1 MSTRDLIMR
10 ISVEKKERNVS
21 RGRKLRDSTRFSFLF
36 SCSRGGWNSRAGR
49 VSKCWYF
56 SLLCRSFRPL
66 YSAMGLKRTA
76 TRGNTIEQRGG
87 LTELD
92 EALDSTAVGF
102 RASVAYHV
110 ASRQGSPH
118 HFLSLPL
125 FFQPSLLFSPLSRV
139 VDHRRRLLAASSDD

>member
-36 SCSRGGWNSRAGR
+36 SCSPRGIGIREPDAFRNAGI
-49 VSKCWYF
+49 F
-56 SLLCRSFRPL
+56 LCSFRPL

-125 FFQPSLLFSPLSRV
+125 FFQPSLLFAPLSRV